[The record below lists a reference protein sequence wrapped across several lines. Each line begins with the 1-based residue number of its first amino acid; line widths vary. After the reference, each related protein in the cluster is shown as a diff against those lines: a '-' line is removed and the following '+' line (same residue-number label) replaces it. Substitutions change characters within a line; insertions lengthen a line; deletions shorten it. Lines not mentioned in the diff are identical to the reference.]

1 MISLLLFLKSLLKKN
16 TYKSILT
23 KRNNTIKQVKKKF
36 QKRIAQH
43 KTSAGYTK
51 AIGLAMGIVVS
62 KKVFDAA
69 KYKTSLN
76 VRMEGNK
83 VAIRFMKLG
92 VQGINIYFRKK
103 SGDAWNLLSRAT
115 RSPFE
120 FTSTVKNSNQPELW
134 EFMAF
139 GVINDK
145 EIGLASDITDLII
158 GSKIG

>member
-1 MISLLLFLKSLLKKN
+1 
-16 TYKSILT
+16 LT

-83 VAIRFMKLG
+83 VGIRFMKL
-92 VQGINIYFRKK
+92 RR
-103 SGDAWNLLSRAT
+103 SR
-115 RSPFE
+115 
-120 FTSTVKNSNQPELW
+120 N
-134 EFMAF
+134 
-139 GVINDK
+139 
-145 EIGLASDITDLII
+145 
-158 GSKIG
+158 